1 MSDITD
7 FISAA
12 LDDKPL
18 AAQQAFDNAMAD
30 RLDAAVAQQYHS
42 VASNVFNADSN
53 VSEDEHE
60 YLELESESEEQIQ
73 DTEYSNE

>member
-30 RLDAAVAQQYHS
+30 RLDAVVAQQYHS
-42 VASNVFNADSN
+42 IASNVFNPDSN
-53 VSEDEHE
+53 VTEDDNE
-60 YLELESESEEQIQ
+60 YIELESEEQIQ